1 MNVSNKPIVF
11 ECIRINFLL
20 MNTAFCFWEII
31 SVNLLD
37 QRHLRPIKQR
47 VNPTSLR
54 EIQNSKFKILLI
66 LLFLV

>member
-37 QRHLRPIKQR
+37 QRHLRPIK
-47 VNPTSLR
+47 
-54 EIQNSKFKILLI
+54 
-66 LLFLV
+66 

>member
-1 MNVSNKPIVF
+1 MNVSNKPIVV

-20 MNTAFCFWEII
+20 MITAFCFWEII

-37 QRHLRPIKQR
+37 QHHPRPIKQR
-47 VNPTSLR
+47 VSPTSLS
-54 EIQNSKFKILLI
+54 EIQNPKSKILLI

>member
-1 MNVSNKPIVF
+1 MNVSNKPIVV

-37 QRHLRPIKQR
+37 QRYLRPIKQR
-47 VNPTSLR
+47 VSPTSLR
-54 EIQNSKFKILLI
+54 EIQNPKSKILLI